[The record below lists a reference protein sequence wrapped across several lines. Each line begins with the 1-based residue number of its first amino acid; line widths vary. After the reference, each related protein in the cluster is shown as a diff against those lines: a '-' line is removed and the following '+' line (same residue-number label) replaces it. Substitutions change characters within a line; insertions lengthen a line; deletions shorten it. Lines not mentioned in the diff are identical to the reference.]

1 MQSRLSESARAHPH
15 QFDIHGGGIDLVFPH
30 HENEIAQSRCANHT
44 PLMAKTWMHNGF
56 LQVGGKKMAK
66 SEGNFVTIRDA
77 LRQERGDVIRF
88 TMLRTHYRQPI
99 DWTLNARTESFNI
112 LTGWE
117 RMFRMKDVRPEQ
129 SRLASGIVEALEDDL
144 NTPQAIAEMHRLFQ
158 DGEYQALADTLH
170 GLGFVLNAEE
180 ISPSVISAAALDGRI
195 EARKAARAARNFVE
209 ADRIR
214 DELALMGIQLLDS
227 KDPKTGELVTTWE
240 VKR

>member
-1 MQSRLSESARAHPH
+1 
-15 QFDIHGGGIDLVFPH
+15 
-30 HENEIAQSRCANHT
+30 
-44 PLMAKTWMHNGF
+44 
-56 LQVGGKKMAK
+56 
-66 SEGNFVTIRDA
+66 
-77 LRQERGDVIRF
+77 
-88 TMLRTHYRQPI
+88 MLRTHYRQPI